1 MSLQAVQVRRFVA
14 SRGTRPGRGASRVV
28 AVGSGRGGTGTSLV
42 AGLLAARATAA
53 GHRTLL
59 VDADPLVG
67 SQHLLWGVGEG
78 PGVAAMRGGVIEP
91 EELPV
96 AVSSRLSIATLS
108 VGGPDTTEAE
118 SRTLLRRIAVL
129 FPSWDAVVV
138 DAGSRRS
145 SLRICRDLGVRTLL
159 VVGQAD
165 PVGIATTHA
174 FLKAAAL
181 DAPAIE
187 TPVLLNRTAAHEAER
202 GTEVLREGVERFL
215 DRPLRIAGSLPADTR
230 LAAAM
235 ADGAT
240 LPGAFADSPLQG
252 LADALLTQL
261 LATVADR

>member
-14 SRGTRPGRGASRVV
+14 SRGARTGHGSAPVL

-67 SQHLLWGVGEG
+67 SQHLLWGVDDG
-78 PGVAAMRGGVIEP
+78 PGVAALRGGILEP

-96 AVSSRLSIATLS
+96 VVSARLSMVTLN
-108 VGGPDTTEAE
+108 VGGPGATDAEA
-118 SRTLLRRIAVL
+118 RTLLRRIATL

-138 DAGSRRS
+138 DAGSRRA

-159 VVGQAD
+159 VVGQTD

-187 TPVLLNRTAAHEAER
+187 ASVLLNRTAAHEAER

-215 DRPLRIAGSLPADTR
+215 DAPLRIAGSLPADAR
-230 LAAAM
+230 LAAAL
-235 ADGAT
+235 AEGAT
-240 LPGAFADSPLQG
+240 LPGALAESPLQG
-252 LADALLTQL
+252 LADAVLTQL